1 MDIIL
6 TLLLYPDTL
15 TVHYT
20 IIMIMVHGELCRL
33 CSETPQQELSNIL
46 GIS

>member
-15 TVHYT
+15 TVHYYYHD
-20 IIMIMVHGELCRL
+20 HGELCRL